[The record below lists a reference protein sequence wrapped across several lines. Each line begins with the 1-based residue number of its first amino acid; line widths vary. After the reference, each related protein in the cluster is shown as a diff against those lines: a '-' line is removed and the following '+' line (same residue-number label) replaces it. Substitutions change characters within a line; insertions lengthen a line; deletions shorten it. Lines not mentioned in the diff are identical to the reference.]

1 MLPII
6 FPGFLSSS
14 IIGRAPWP
22 LSLDGPGP
30 WTSRARSILS
40 RISQNLSYCPPGASR
55 PHYSRPSL
63 LFSTRIPTG
72 VRTDFGEERY
82 NDYGRPANNVRLLV
96 ETLDGSGRVIDR
108 AFGFVRGIVPVFNR
122 SYWVVPVK
130 TPGASYRVTV
140 TSFEW
145 RDGA

>member
-1 MLPII
+1 MT
-6 FPGFLSSS
+6 
-14 IIGRAPWP
+14 GRRFVLLIAV
-22 LSLDGPGP
+22 LVLNLAGPPAAAVTTPSGIDP
-30 WTSRARSILS
+30 RLRLEWDA
-40 RISQNLSYCPPGASR
+40 SQTRGGR
-55 PHYSRPSL
+55 PMVAGY
-63 LFSTRIPTG
+63 I
-72 VRTDFGEERY
+72 Y